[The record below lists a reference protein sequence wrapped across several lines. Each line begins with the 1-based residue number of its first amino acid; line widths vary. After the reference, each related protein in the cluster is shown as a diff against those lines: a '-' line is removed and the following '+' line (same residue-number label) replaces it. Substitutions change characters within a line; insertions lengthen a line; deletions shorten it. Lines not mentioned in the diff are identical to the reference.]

1 VHVIV
6 ALETSSEVGGV
17 ALVADQRVLAE
28 RVLGAREHAAREL
41 LPALDAALRETGRG
55 FDAVRAIAVSI
66 GPGSFT
72 GLRIG
77 LATALGLC
85 FGTELRI
92 VPVPTLAALALRAEL
107 PEDSS
112 EPVAALLDA
121 RKGQVYAG
129 LYTARGDALAE
140 DRVCDALPFLHSLR
154 AERVTLIGPGAELY
168 RSEIEAVLGPRARV
182 LPPERG
188 WPSAAS
194 VGLLGERLAALG
206 SLVPAGEVQ
215 LRYLRASQAEVEAAA
230 AAGKN
235 APGTLDTPLQNA

>member
-1 VHVIV
+1 MIV

-17 ALVADQRVLAE
+17 ALVEGQRVLQE

-41 LPALDAALRETGRG
+41 LPALDDALRACGRG
-55 FDAVRAIAVSI
+55 LDAVEAVAVSI

-85 FGTELRI
+85 FGTSLRI

-107 PEDSS
+107 PADSA

-129 LYTARGDALAE
+129 LYSARGDALTE
-140 DRVCDALPFLHSLR
+140 DQVCDPVPFLRSLLEV
-154 AERVTLIGPGAELY
+154 ERVTLVGPGAHLY
-168 RSEIEAVLGPRARV
+168 RPQIEEVLGTRARLV
-182 LPPERG
+182 DAARG
-188 WPSAAS
+188 WPCAAT
-194 VGLLGERLAALG
+194 VGLLGERMARAG
-206 SLVPAGEVQ
+206 RLVPAGEVQ
-215 LRYLRASQAEVEAAA
+215 PRYLRASQAEVEAAA
-230 AAGKN
+230 AARQN
-235 APGTLDTPLQNA
+235 APSTLDTTLQNA

>member
-1 VHVIV
+1 MIV

-17 ALVADQRVLAE
+17 ALVEDQRVIAE

-41 LPALDAALRETGRG
+41 LPALDDVLRERGRTLG
-55 FDAVRAIAVSI
+55 DVRAIAVSI

-85 FGTELRI
+85 FGTPLRI

-107 PEDSS
+107 PADAA

-129 LYTARGDALAE
+129 LYSARGDALAE
-140 DRVCDALPFLHSLR
+140 DRVCDPLPFLQSLLQ
-154 AERVTLIGPGAELY
+154 AERVALIGPGAQLY
-168 RSEIEAVLGPRARV
+168 RNEIEAVLGRRARIV
-182 LPPERG
+182 DAERG
-188 WPSAAS
+188 WPSAGS
-194 VGLLGERLAALG
+194 VGLLGERLAEAGL
-206 SLVPAGEVQ
+206 LLPAGEVQ

-230 AAGKN
+230 AARQN
-235 APGTLDTPLQNA
+235 ARGALDTPLQNA